1 MKRVI
6 KRVKKYFKVEHV
18 CQHQFDIKEVL
29 DMNCDP
35 KCLNCHELLDDLTE
49 EKLNIKL

>member
-6 KRVKKYFKVEHV
+6 KKVKKYFKVEKV
-18 CQHQFDIKEVL
+18 CQHQFDINEVL

-35 KCLNCHELLDDLTE
+35 KCLNCHEYLDNLTE